1 VAAHRPAVLNDRR
14 RATRAALLEGARDAL
29 PALLAVVPFGLVT
42 GVAAAASVL
51 TLAQAI
57 GMSYLVFAGSAQL
70 AALQLLGLG
79 SPFVVVLT
87 TTLLINVRFAL
98 YSASVAPH
106 LRDAPWPLRALLAS
120 TLTDH
125 AMAFASQRFGSH
137 PEREGK
143 VAYFAGLAL
152 SIWLFWTSSSTIGVL
167 VGAVLP
173 SGWSLEF
180 AVPLV
185 FLGLWVVTL
194 LRGRSPVW
202 AAGGVAAVVAV
213 LARPLPL
220 NMGLLLAAFAGIAA
234 GLWWEDR
241 TRRPRSTASGPGGS

>member
-1 VAAHRPAVLNDRR
+1 VAPHRPALLN
-14 RATRAALLEGARDAL
+14 AETLAPKAAFLEGARDAV
-29 PALLAVVPFGLVT
+29 PALVAVVPFGLVT

-57 GMSYLVFAGSAQL
+57 GMSYLVFAGSSQL
-70 AALQLLGLG
+70 AALQLIGLG
-79 SPFVVVLT
+79 SPFAVVLVT
-87 TTLLINVRFAL
+87 TVLINLRFAL
-98 YSASVAPH
+98 YSATFAPH

-120 TLTDH
+120 TMTDH
-125 AMAFASQRFGSH
+125 AMAFASQRFGAH
-137 PEREGK
+137 PERGGK

-167 VGAVLP
+167 VGAALP
-173 SGWSLEF
+173 AGWSLEF

-185 FLGLWVVTL
+185 FLALWVITMV
-194 LRGRSPVW
+194 RGRSPVW

-213 LARPLPL
+213 LGRPLPL
-220 NMGLLLAAFAGIAA
+220 NAGLLLAAFAGIAA

-241 TRRPRSTASGPGGS
+241 TRRPRPRAPGPGRA